1 MVFQRQKRR
10 DCVKEWI
17 GTMNSHMSTIHGEEM
32 ENILELYLEDW
43 WEHGIEKMPLV
54 PKDILGQVNQY
65 KLNYVDR
72 I

>member
-1 MVFQRQKRR
+1 
-10 DCVKEWI
+10 
-17 GTMNSHMSTIHGEEM
+17 MNSHMSTIHGEEM